1 MTAPT
6 IGSNAFTLISSAAVI
21 HYRQGATGYTASYD
35 GVPTLEDTFSYSTAK
50 EVNTAVASA
59 TTQGQQ
65 DVVAD
70 PASYGLYTSATA
82 QAQLIDL
89 RTGSTMLN
97 INGSNAVMQLQIQR
111 SDDLSTWTSSAGD
124 IITVELPM
132 QVGKGFYRFAMP
144 QE

>member
-1 MTAPT
+1 MACLLMMNSSLTVLTPNLPD
-6 IGSNAFTLISSAAVI
+6 SNA
-21 HYRQGATGYTASYD
+21 D
-35 GVPTLEDTFSYSTAK
+35 GVNDGDA
-50 EVNTAVASA
+50 VNAGLSPQTDYTDIITYVKSNSH
-59 TTQGQQ
+59 
-65 DVVAD
+65 DFD
-70 PASYGLYTSATA
+70 LYTSATA
-82 QAQLIDL
+82 QAELIDL

>member
-1 MTAPT
+1 MTVPT
-6 IGSNAFTLISSAAVI
+6 IGSDAFLSISAAAI
-21 HYRQGATGYTASYD
+21 IYYPYGATGYAATYN
-35 GVPTLEDTFSYSTAK
+35 GVPTTDNGFTADDL
-50 EVNTAVASA
+50 NTAVASA

-97 INGSNAVMQLQIQR
+97 ISGTNAVMQLQIQR

-124 IITVELPM
+124 LIEVELPM
-132 QVGKGFYRFAMP
+132 QQGKGFYRFAMP

>member
-1 MTAPT
+1 MYKRATALFDNE
-6 IGSNAFTLISSAAVI
+6 S
-21 HYRQGATGYTASYD
+21 GASMYHVYI
-35 GVPTLEDTFSYSTAK
+35 LENLKGRLYI
-50 EVNTAVASA
+50 
-59 TTQGQQ
+59 GQQ

-70 PASYGLYTSATA
+70 PANYGLYTSATA

-97 INGSNAVMQLQIQR
+97 INGLNAVLQLQIQR
-111 SDDLSTWTSSAGD
+111 SDDLSTWTSSADD